1 MKQDI
6 PSDIEDAGS
15 LLRIVQPVHPTTPM
29 LEVLERFI
37 SQESLYAIP
46 VVEDQAPVGLVNR
59 NRLIELFSKPFTREL
74 YGRKPI
80 SDMMDA
86 KPVVVPVSE
95 SIDDLAR
102 IIIDAGM
109 QYMYDGFILTER
121 SAYAGMGTG
130 HDLLNAITERK
141 QAHLYQLAHYDQLTG
156 LPNRLLLLDRLTHAC
171 SQALRR
177 ETLVALLFIDLDR
190 FKLVNDTH
198 GHIVGDLLLK
208 EIAVRLK
215 SCLRKNDSV
224 GRLGG
229 DEFTVILE
237 DIPRAEVAMRVANKI
252 LQTLSRPTKIERHE
266 LFVSASVGIAIF
278 PFGDDTGETLI
289 KKADAAMYS
298 AKQRGRNCAQ
308 LFSWEMSA
316 AVFERQRIE
325 NSLRY
330 ALERD
335 EFEVHYQPLVELK
348 TGVVVGLEALLRW
361 SHPEMGLVS
370 PDVFIPVAEECG
382 LIHEIGGQ
390 VLRTACRQNRAWQ
403 HAGLP
408 AVKVAVNLSACQMTP
423 TLPRLVQTI
432 LDETGLEPRYLELEL
447 TENILLENIEESIT
461 ILHQLSDMGVK
472 ASIDDFGT
480 GYSSLNYLQRLPINT
495 LKIDRSF
502 LKAIQS
508 SEDDSTIVAT
518 IIAMAHSMKLDVIA
532 EGVETRCHLELLA
545 SHDCDYAQGYYFSR
559 PCPAAAVAD
568 LLSHRYAITANTL
581 QLEHG

>member
-1 MKQDI
+1 MQHDI
-6 PSDIEDAGS
+6 SSAIDDAGS
-15 LLRIVQPVHPTTPM
+15 LLKYVQPVHPTTPM
-29 LEVLERFI
+29 LEVFERFI
-37 SQESLYAIP
+37 SQASLYAIP
-46 VVEDQAPVGLVNR
+46 VVDGESPVGLINR
-59 NRLIELFSKPFTREL
+59 NKLIELFSKPFTREL

-86 KPVVVPVSE
+86 KPIIVPVDE

-109 QYMYDGFILTER
+109 QYMYDGFILTR
-121 SAYAGMGTG
+121 KNLYVGMGTG

-141 QAHLYQLAHYDQLTG
+141 QAHLYHLAHYDQLTG

-171 SQALRR
+171 SQAARR
-177 ETLVALLFIDLDR
+177 EKLVALLFIDLDR

-198 GHIVGDLLLK
+198 GHMVGDLLLK
-208 EIAVRLK
+208 EIAARLK
-215 SCLRKNDSV
+215 SCLRRNDTI

-237 DIPRAEVAMRVANKI
+237 DIPCVEVATQVAQKI
-252 LQTLSRPTKIERHE
+252 LQSLSRSMKIERHE
-266 LFVSASVGIAIF
+266 LFVSASIGIAIF
-278 PFGDDTGETLI
+278 PFGDDTSETLI

-298 AKQRGRNCAQ
+298 AKQRGRNCVQ
-308 LFSWEMSA
+308 FFSWEMSA

-335 EFEVHYQPLVELK
+335 EFVIHYQPLVELK
-348 TGVVVGLEALLRW
+348 TGAVVGLEALLRW

-382 LIHEIGGQ
+382 LIHEIGAQ

-403 HAGLP
+403 EAGLP
-408 AVKVAVNLSACQMTP
+408 PVKIAVNLSACQMEP
-423 TLPRLVQTI
+423 SLPSLVQSV
-432 LDETGLEPRYLELEL
+432 LGETGLQARYLELEL
-447 TENILLENIEESIT
+447 TENILLENVEESIG
-461 ILHQLSDMGVK
+461 ILHQLSDMGVQ

-480 GYSSLNYLQRLPINT
+480 GYSSLSYLQRLPIRT

-502 LKAIQS
+502 LRAIQS
-508 SEDDSTIVAT
+508 PEDDPTIVAT

-532 EGVETRCHLELLA
+532 EGLETRYQLELLD
-545 SHDCDYAQGYYFSR
+545 SHQCDCAQGYYFSR
-559 PCPAAAVAD
+559 PCPGDAVPE
-568 LLSHRYAITANTL
+568 LLRNRYVVATDTL
-581 QLEHG
+581 RLERG